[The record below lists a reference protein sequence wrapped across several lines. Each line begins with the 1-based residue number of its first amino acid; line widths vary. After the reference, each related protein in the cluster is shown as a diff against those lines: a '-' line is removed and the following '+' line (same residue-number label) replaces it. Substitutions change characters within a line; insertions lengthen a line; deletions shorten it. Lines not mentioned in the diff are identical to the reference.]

1 MATEP
6 GPKEPATRRSCVGAA
21 GRILAGAWVIAL
33 AASWLWQ
40 GLTAPRIEVQ
50 LDAIEV
56 PARSQEGTA
65 VEGGVRIAWREWGLA
80 NETAMTTPVVLLHG
94 SPGSHL
100 DFRTLGPA
108 LARSRHVL
116 APDLTGFG
124 ESTLDPPSLSI
135 AAQAA
140 HVDDWLEHLGI
151 ERAHVLGFSMGGGV
165 ALELAARDPQ
175 RVTSL
180 TLLSS
185 LGVEELELLGDHQLN
200 HGMHLLALWATRAAD
215 LLVPHFGTFDRFP
228 LGVPWARQFA
238 ETDQRRLR
246 PILERWSG
254 PTQILHGR
262 NDPLIPLA
270 AARESARLVP
280 QAELIE
286 LDTDHFLVFFGGERL
301 ADHIV
306 PFLDRVDAGRA
317 LRREQAS
324 SDRIEAAARPWDPRG
339 APAAEGFA
347 VGLAAVLLA
356 LATLISED
364 LASITGGLLASQGR
378 LSYLTVTV
386 ACGVGIFVGDIALFL
401 AGRTLGRAALR
412 RRPLSWFVD
421 ATRLEHASEWFRRRG
436 AIVILASR
444 FTPGTRLATYLTA
457 GVLRTPWWTFVGWFA
472 LSVALWTPLLV
483 GAAMFFG
490 TRLERFLERG
500 LPALILSA
508 LLLVVVVRSLVV
520 PALTHRGRRRLVG
533 RWRRLTRWEFWP
545 AWAVYPP
552 VIVWI
557 LIEGLRRRGL
567 TWFTACN
574 PGFPNASGL
583 IGESKAAI
591 LRLLPTDDP
600 RVPPWTVIEPGG
612 IEERLRAVQLFLR
625 DHHLDYPVV
634 LKPDVGERGQ
644 GVHICRNPDQAVAA
658 LGAHPVA
665 LIAQEYLPGIEVGAF
680 WIRDWVGTG
689 PRGTIER
696 QGLFALTDKRVPHVT
711 GDGARTAEELIYDD
725 PRAVIMADQYLEN
738 LGTRAF
744 DIPAAGAEVTL
755 AELGTHCRGAIF
767 LDGEALVTPELV
779 AAVEDLSRRVEGF
792 HFGRWDLRAPSR
804 EALQRGELRVVE
816 LNGLTSEATV
826 IYDPSY
832 SLIEGWKVLMRQWSL
847 AIEIGAR
854 NAATGAPVLTLL
866 SLARLVGRERR
877 LRGHSHGGRLG
888 GRSS

>member
-1 MATEP
+1 MDTEP
-6 GPKEPATRRSCVGAA
+6 TPEETASRRSCLGQAA
-21 GRILAGAWVIAL
+21 RVLIGAWLIAL
-33 AASWLWQ
+33 AGSWLWQ
-40 GLTAPRIEVQ
+40 GLANPGKEAQ
-50 LDAIEV
+50 LDAVEV
-56 PARSQEGTA
+56 PARSGDGAA
-65 VEGGVRIAWREWGLA
+65 VEGSVRIAWREWGLA

-94 SPGSHL
+94 SPGSHQ

-124 ESTLDPPSLSI
+124 ESTLQPPSLSI
-135 AAQAA
+135 VAQAA

-151 ERAHVLGFSMGGGV
+151 AGAHILGFSMGGGV
-165 ALELAARDPQ
+165 ALELADHHPQ
-175 RVTSL
+175 RVRSL

-200 HGMHLLALWATRAAD
+200 HGLHVLALSTTRLID
-215 LLVPHFGTFDRFP
+215 ILVPHFGSFDRFP

-254 PTQILHGR
+254 PAQILHGR
-262 NDPLIPLA
+262 HDPLIPLA
-270 AARESARLVP
+270 AAHESARLLP

-286 LDTDHFLVFFGGERL
+286 LDTDHFLVFSGGERL
-301 ADHIV
+301 AEHIA
-306 PFLDRVDAGRA
+306 PFFDRVDARRA

-324 SDRIEAAARPWDPRG
+324 PERVAAAARPWDPRA
-339 APAAEGFA
+339 APAADGFA

-378 LSYLTVTV
+378 LSYLTVTI
-386 ACGVGIFVGDIALFL
+386 ACGVGIFIGDIALFL
-401 AGRTLGRAALR
+401 VGRTLGRAALS

-421 ATRLEHASEWFRRRG
+421 AGRLEHASEWFRRRG

-483 GAAMFFG
+483 GAAMLFG
-490 TRLERFLERG
+490 ARLEGFLERG

-552 VIVWI
+552 VVAWI
-557 LIEGLRRRGL
+557 LVEGLRRRGL

-574 PGFPNASGL
+574 PSFPNAGGL
-583 IGESKAAI
+583 IGESKSAI
-591 LRLLPTDDP
+591 LRLLPAEDP
-600 RVPPWTVIEPGG
+600 RVPPWTVIEPGS
-612 IEERLRAVQLFLR
+612 IEERLRAVQMFLR

-644 GVHICRNPDQAVAA
+644 GVRICRSPDQALAA
-658 LGAHPVA
+658 LEAHPVA

-680 WIRDWVGTG
+680 WIRDWVGTS
-689 PRGTIER
+689 PRGSVER

-711 GDGARTAEELIYDD
+711 GDGRRTTEELVYDD
-725 PRAVIMADQYLEN
+725 PRAVIMAEQYLEN
-738 LGTRAF
+738 LGPRVF
-744 DIPAAGAEVTL
+744 EIPAAGVEVTL

-767 LDGEALVTPELV
+767 LDGEPLVTPELV
-779 AAVEDLSRRVEGF
+779 AAVDELSRRVQGF

-804 EALQRGELRVVE
+804 EALQRGEFRVVE

-847 AIEIGAR
+847 AIDIGAR
-854 NAATGAPVLTLL
+854 NGAAGAPVLGLRE
-866 SLARLVGRERR
+866 LAALVWAERGTR
-877 LRGHSHGGRLG
+877 RG
-888 GRSS
+888 

>member
-1 MATEP
+1 
-6 GPKEPATRRSCVGAA
+6 
-21 GRILAGAWVIAL
+21 
-33 AASWLWQ
+33 LWQ
-40 GLTAPRIEVQ
+40 GSGSRGIETQ
-50 LDAIEV
+50 LDAVEV
-56 PARSQEGTA
+56 PARSHDGTA
-65 VEGGVRIAWREWGLA
+65 VSGKVRIAWEEWGLA
-80 NETAMTTPVVLLHG
+80 NETAMAVPVVLLHG
-94 SPGSHL
+94 SPGSHQ

-108 LARSRHVL
+108 LARSRRVL

-124 ESTLDPPSLSI
+124 ESTLQPPSLSI
-135 AAQAA
+135 TAQAA
-140 HVDDWLEHLGI
+140 HVDDWLEHLEI

-165 ALELAARDPQ
+165 ALELGERHPR
-175 RVTSL
+175 RVASL

-200 HGMHLLALWATRAAD
+200 HGMHLLALWATQAVD
-215 LLVPHFGTFDRFP
+215 LLVPHFGSFDRFP
-228 LGVPWARQFA
+228 LGVAWARQFA
-238 ETDQRRLR
+238 ETDQRRVR

-254 PTQILHGR
+254 PALILHGR
-262 NDPLIPLA
+262 HDPLIPLA
-270 AARESARLVP
+270 AARESARLLP

-286 LDTDHFLVFFGGERL
+286 LDTDHFLVFSGGDRL
-301 ADHIV
+301 ADHIA
-306 PFLDRVDAGRA
+306 PFLDRADAGQA
-317 LRREQAS
+317 LRREQAPR
-324 SDRIEAAARPWDPRG
+324 DRLEAAARPWDPRV

-356 LATLISED
+356 LSTLISED

-378 LSYLTVTV
+378 LSYLTVTI
-386 ACGVGIFVGDIALFL
+386 ACGAGIFVGDIALFL
-401 AGRTLGRAALR
+401 VGRTLGRAALR

-421 ATRLEHASEWFRRRG
+421 ASRLEHASEWFRRRG

-483 GAAMFFG
+483 GAAMLFG
-490 TRLERFLERG
+490 TRLEGFLQRG

-508 LLLVVVVRSLVV
+508 LLLVVVVRSLMV
-520 PALTHRGRRRLVG
+520 PALTHRGRRRLLG

-552 VIVWI
+552 VVVWI
-557 LIEGLRRRGL
+557 LIEGVRRRGL

-574 PGFPNASGL
+574 PGFPNAGGL
-583 IGESKAAI
+583 IGESKSAI
-591 LRLLPTDDP
+591 LRLLPAEDP

-612 IEERLRAVQLFLR
+612 IEERLRALQLFLR

-644 GVHICRNPDQAVAA
+644 GVHICRNPDQALTA

-680 WIRDWVGTG
+680 WIRGWVGTG
-689 PRGTIER
+689 PRGTLER
-696 QGLFALTDKRVPHVT
+696 PGLFALTDKRVPHVT
-711 GDGARTAEELIYDD
+711 GDGRRTAEELVYDD

-738 LGTRAF
+738 LGPRAF
-744 DIPAAGAEVTL
+744 ETPAAGEEVIL

-767 LDGEALVTPELV
+767 LDGEPLVTAELA
-779 AAVEDLSRRVEGF
+779 AAVDDLSRRVEGF
-792 HFGRWDLRAPSR
+792 HFGRWDLRAASR

-832 SLIEGWKVLMRQWSL
+832 SLLDGWKVLIRQWTI
-847 AIEIGAR
+847 AIDIGMANAR
-854 NAATGAPVLTLL
+854 AGAPVVGL
-866 SLARLVGRERR
+866 SELASLVWHEWRSRR
-877 LRGHSHGGRLG
+877 VPTIPATAPA
-888 GRSS
+888 RSD